1 MSRHHPD
8 WIKAYMEHTALSEA
22 PAKFHYWTA
31 VATIAGALERK
42 VWIDQ
47 GYFEWLPNFY
57 IIFVSPPGIV
67 SKSTTASIGMS
78 MLSRLPSVR
87 FGPQSLTWQALTKS
101 MAENVKSMELPD
113 GSVMPMS
120 AVTISAS
127 ELGSLIDMKDRA
139 MIDVLVDLW
148 DGKKGTWH
156 RATKTSGEDLILNP
170 YINIIGCTTPAWIAD
185 NFGKY
190 TLGGGFTSRTV
201 FVYACEKRRLEAY
214 PGSVVG
220 AGFGDRISKLVADL
234 EQIHS
239 LCGEYRLS
247 KEAMVWGRAWYE
259 KVYAQYRNIDP
270 YDSGQTSF
278 VARKQTH
285 LHKLAMVIA
294 ASRRPT
300 LTIEVED
307 LQSADMAI
315 QAVELDLPEVF
326 GRIAERDE
334 VKDSVDLI
342 SILAIVK
349 SMPKTSL
356 FKRVFNRMTHEQ
368 FEKALTSAVQAGY
381 AEIRQEGNR
390 LVILYKGPERPP
402 QQGPDDRPS

>member
-1 MSRHHPD
+1 MSKRKHPD
-8 WIKAYMEHTALSEA
+8 WIKAYLEHTAMSEA
-22 PAKFHYWTA
+22 PSKFHYWTA

-47 GYFEWLPNFY
+47 GFFEWLPNFY

-78 MLSRLPSVR
+78 ILSRLPSVR

-101 MAENVKSMELPD
+101 MSDNVRSIELPD
-113 GSVMPMS
+113 GSTMPMS

-148 DGKKGTWH
+148 DGKKGAWH
-156 RATKTSGEDLILNP
+156 RATKTSGEDTIQNP
-170 YINIIGCTTPAWIAD
+170 FINIIGCTTPAWIAD

-190 TLGGGFTSRTV
+190 TLGGGFTSRTI

-220 AGFGDRISKLVADL
+220 GNFAERINGLTADL
-234 EQIHS
+234 ESINS
-239 LCGEYRLS
+239 LCGEYRLTTA
-247 KEAMVWGRAWYE
+247 AMEWGRAWYE
-259 KVYAQYRNIDP
+259 RVYSQYRNIDP

-285 LHKLAMVIA
+285 LHKLGMVIA
-294 ASRRPT
+294 ASRRDT

-307 LQSADMAI
+307 LQSADLAI
-315 QAVELDLPEVF
+315 QSVELDLPEVF
-326 GRIAERDE
+326 GRIAERDD

-342 SILAIVK
+342 SILSIVK
-349 SMPKTSL
+349 QIPKQAL

-368 FEKALTSAVQAGY
+368 FEKALVGAIQAGH
-381 AEIRQEGNR
+381 AEFGSAGNQL
-390 LVILYKGPERPP
+390 LVRYKGPESATAK
-402 QQGPDDRPS
+402 Q

>member
-1 MSRHHPD
+1 MERALTARKHPD
-8 WIKAYMEHTALSEA
+8 WIKAYLEHTKMSEA
-22 PAKFHYWTA
+22 PSKFHYWTA

-47 GYFEWLPNFY
+47 GFFEWLPNFY

-78 MLSRLPSVR
+78 LLSRLPSVR

-101 MAENVKSMELPD
+101 MSDNVRSIELPGD
-113 GSVMPMS
+113 VVMPMS
-120 AVTISAS
+120 AVTIAAS

-148 DGKKGTWH
+148 DGKKGAWQ
-156 RATKTSGEDLILNP
+156 RATKTAGEDKILNP
-170 YINIIGCTTPAWIAD
+170 FINIIGCTTPAWISD

-190 TLGGGFTSRTV
+190 TLGGGFTSRTI

-220 AGFGDRISKLVADL
+220 SGFQERISDLVHDL
-234 EQIHS
+234 ERINT
-239 LCGEYRLS
+239 LCGEYKLTE
-247 KEAMVWGRAWYE
+247 EAMVWGREWYE

-270 YDSGQTSF
+270 YDSGATSF

-285 LHKLAMVIA
+285 LHKLGMVIA
-294 ASRRPT
+294 AARRDK
-300 LTIEVED
+300 LVIEAED
-307 LQSADMAI
+307 LHHADLAI
-315 QAVELDLPEVF
+315 QSVEMDLPEVF

-334 VKDSVDLI
+334 VKDAVDLI
-342 SILAIVK
+342 SILAVMK
-349 SMPKTSL
+349 KVPRQAL

-368 FEKALTSAVQAGY
+368 FDKALSSAVQAGHVEVRNDSG
-381 AEIRQEGNR
+381 AI
-390 LVILYKGPERPP
+390 VVVFKGETRAPV
-402 QQGPDDRPS
+402 Q